1 MKDIRTYCKETLCLN
16 EYLDEYLLELEKL
29 LKSKKT
35 KDTDTVIGLKKETEG
50 LFRILEKQG
59 YQLEGK
65 KPLIRSLT
73 QKYLKKEVDKTPFES
88 HPLEMI
94 SFEEE
99 IENQYRLVD
108 LMHRHFDGFEALREG
123 DYGCHVKYGRPERTV
138 EVEKVLAEYF
148 HTEDAALVRGG
159 GTGAIRALCFALIH
173 NGSRV
178 LIHDASMYM
187 TTRITLEG
195 LGAELIRTDF
205 NDLSNIRRC
214 LKEGVDVL
222 YIQRVRQKLSDSYDT
237 VRIIEEARKIA
248 PEVKILVD
256 ENYAVNKVRM
266 LGGGAGADASAFSA
280 FKLMGIPGIGII
292 VGKKE
297 VIDIVHRQN
306 YSGGGQ
312 VQGPE
317 ATEVLRSLVIN
328 PVLLGVQDRSVD
340 EIVRRLENR
349 EVKHVEKALKAN
361 LEERIVLVKL
371 DLPIARE
378 VIEEA
383 IKRGGLPHPVGSESR
398 YEVQTLFYRV
408 AKVMLEEEP
417 LYEKYV
423 IRINPMRSGP
433 DTVIRILKES
443 VEAVMKRKK

>member
-1 MKDIRTYCKETLCLN
+1 MKDIRTYCRETLCLN
-16 EYLDEYLLELEKL
+16 LYLEEYLRELEKV

-35 KDTDTVIGLKKETEG
+35 KENDTNIGLKKEMTG
-50 LFRILEKQG
+50 LYRILEKQG
-59 YQLEGK
+59 YELEGK
-65 KPLIRSLT
+65 KALIHSLT
-73 QKYLKKEVDKTPFES
+73 EKYLKKEVDKTPFES
-88 HPLEMI
+88 RPLEMI
-94 SFEEE
+94 CFEEE
-99 IENQYRLVD
+99 IQNQYRLVD
-108 LMHRHFDGFEALREG
+108 LMHKHFDGFEALKEG
-123 DYGCHVKYGRPERTV
+123 DYGCHIKYGRPERTM
-138 EVEKVLAEYF
+138 EVEKILAEYF

-187 TTRITLEG
+187 TTKITMEG
-195 LGAELIRTDF
+195 LGAQLIRTDF
-205 NDLSNIRRC
+205 NDFENIRRC
-214 LKEGVDVL
+214 LKEGIDVL

-237 VRIIEEARKIA
+237 VKIIEEVRRID
-248 PEVKILVD
+248 PRVKILVD
-256 ENYAVNKVRM
+256 ENYAVNKVKN
-266 LGGGAGADASAFSA
+266 LGAGVGADASAFSA

-292 VGKKE
+292 VGTKE
-297 VIDIVHRQN
+297 VIDIIHKQN

-340 EIVRRLENR
+340 EIVRRLEND

-408 AKVMLEEEP
+408 AKGMLEEEP

-443 VEAVMKRKK
+443 VEAVIESK

>member
-1 MKDIRTYCKETLCLN
+1 MKDIRTYCKEILGLDL
-16 EYLDEYLLELEKL
+16 YLDEYLSELGKV

-35 KDTDTVIGLKKETEG
+35 KEDKKTICLIKETDG

-59 YQLEGK
+59 YDTKGK
-65 KPLIRSLT
+65 RSFICSLT
-73 QKYLKKEVDKTPFES
+73 ERYMKKELDKTPFES
-88 HPLEMI
+88 YPLEMI
-94 SFEEE
+94 TFEEE

-108 LMHRHFDGFEALREG
+108 LMHKHFDGFQALNEG
-123 DYGCHVKYGRPERTV
+123 DYGCHIKYGRPERTV

-148 HTEDAALVRGG
+148 GAEDAALVRGG
-159 GTGAIRALCFALIH
+159 GTGAIRALCFALIR
-173 NGSRV
+173 NGSKV
-178 LIHDASMYM
+178 LVHDASMYM
-187 TTRITLEG
+187 TTQITLEG
-195 LGAELIRTDF
+195 LGAELIRADF
-205 NDLSNIRRC
+205 NDFENIRLR

-237 VRIIEEARKIA
+237 VSIIKEARKID
-248 PEVKILVD
+248 PKIRILVD
-256 ENYAVNKVRM
+256 ENYAVNKVRF
-266 LGGGAGADASAFSA
+266 LGAAIEADASAFSA

-292 VGKKE
+292 AGNKD
-297 VIDIVHRQN
+297 VIDIVHKQN

-328 PVLLGVQDRSVD
+328 PVLLGVQNRSVD
-340 EIVRRLENR
+340 EVVRRLEKG

-361 LEERIVLVKL
+361 LEERIILVKL

-378 VIEEA
+378 VIKEA

-433 DTVIRILKES
+433 ETVIRILKES
-443 VEAVMKRKK
+443 IEAVLG